1 MNLLLAKELVSDQN
15 IYNSSLDFEKPF
27 FYGALVGKIKTVNVE
42 MSLGA

>member
-1 MNLLLAKELVSDQN
+1 MNLLLAKGLVSDKN

-27 FYGALVGKIKTVNVE
+27 FHGALAGKIKSFNVE